1 MGANMSNYFSRA
13 KGDMK
18 YLFKNSSTLN
28 EKNKRRKKRAI
39 LTTIGIFI
47 VCIQLIASVLFG
59 VNLAI
64 LNLLP
69 MKYYAMLLI
78 ILILILLYDFL
89 SQFTKAH
96 IFGKCLAVV
105 MSGILIF
112 GTIVAGQ
119 ISSTLKTITKT
130 TTQTDVIDIIVLA
143 DDKAKSIADT
153 LNYTFGFNA
162 EADGTLSSKAV
173 ERIQNDN
180 NTTLKVGSYSEWENL
195 INALYGGKDINAMI
209 VSNALYP
216 TLTEQ
221 FEDFS
226 TKTKIVGTIEIV
238 TEVEIEASNKNVTN
252 ESFIVYISG
261 NDGYGSISDTGR
273 SDVNILVTVNP
284 KTRQI
289 LLVSTPRDYY
299 VTISNGKGKTGLD
312 KLTHAGVAG
321 TKYSI
326 QALEDLYR
334 INIDYYC
341 KVNFSG
347 CVDIVDA
354 VGGITINS
362 SVEFTNGTDAAPIR
376 YHFVKGPNQCNGD
389 KTLAFVRERHT
400 FAQGDLQRGRNQM
413 AAIQGIIDKVTSPAI
428 LANYAAVLDA
438 GSKMVVTNMPTS
450 TITDLIKAQIADPS
464 SWNIQTYSAA
474 ALRYDNLECY
484 VYNYKSQ
491 SVVIPDYTSV
501 NTAIKLMNMTYNGES
516 FDVNDYTNATSPQV
530 ITPTS
535 APKPTQAPTE
545 STTEATT
552 ESTTEHTTE
561 RATERTTAVPPSTN
575 HEEKPT
581 ASSTATSPSA
591 SHEASSSSQGHT
603 QKPLVQ

>member
-1 MGANMSNYFSRA
+1 MSNYFSRA

-18 YLFKNSSTLN
+18 YLFKSSSKLN

-39 LTTIGIFI
+39 LTTIGLVI
-47 VCIQLIASVLFG
+47 VCIQLIASVLLG
-59 VNLAI
+59 INLAI

-78 ILILILLYDFL
+78 VLILILLYDFL

-96 IFGKCLAVV
+96 IFGKCLAVI

-143 DDKAKSIADT
+143 DDKAQSIADT
-153 LNYTFGFNA
+153 LDYTFGFNA
-162 EADGTLSSKAV
+162 EADGTLAFKAV
-173 ERIQNDN
+173 EIIQNDN
-180 NTTLKVGSYSEWENL
+180 NTTLKVGSYSEWESL
-195 INALYGGKDINAMI
+195 INALYDGKDINAMI

-226 TKTKIVGTIEIV
+226 TKTKIVGTVEIV
-238 TEVEIEASNKNVTN
+238 TEVQIEASNKNVTN
-252 ESFIVYISG
+252 ESFIIYISG

-334 INIDYYC
+334 INVDYYC

-376 YHFVKGPNQCNGD
+376 YHFVKGPNECNGA

-438 GSKMVVTNMPTS
+438 GSKMVITNMPTS

-464 SWNIQTYSAA
+464 AWNIQTYSAA

-501 NTAIKLMNMTYNGES
+501 NTAIKLMNMTYNGEA

-530 ITPTS
+530 ITPTPS
-535 APKPTQAPTE
+535 PKPTQPSTQNTTEAPTE
-545 STTEATT
+545 RSTEHITTEPSSAKGEEKTT
-552 ESTTEHTTE
+552 ESVTK
-561 RATERTTAVPPSTN
+561 PTN
-575 HEEKPT
+575 HEPST
-581 ASSTATSPSA
+581 ASSSSA
-591 SHEASSSSQGHT
+591 SHEPSSST
-603 QKPLVQ
+603 QAHRPSVQ

>member
-1 MGANMSNYFSRA
+1 MSNYFSRA

-18 YLFKNSSTLN
+18 YLFKSSSKLN

-39 LTTIGIFI
+39 LTTIGLAI

-59 VNLAI
+59 VNIAI

-69 MKYYAMLLI
+69 MKYYVMLLI
-78 ILILILLYDFL
+78 VLILILLYDFL

-112 GTIVAGQ
+112 GTVVAGQ

-143 DDKAKSIADT
+143 DDKAESIADT
-153 LNYTFGFNA
+153 LDYTFGFNA
-162 EADGTLSSKAV
+162 EADGTLAFKAV
-173 ERIQNDN
+173 EKIQTDND
-180 NTTLKVGSYSEWENL
+180 TTLKTGSYSEWETL
-195 INALYGGKDINAMI
+195 IDALYGGNDIKAMI

-226 TKTKIVGTIEIV
+226 SKTKIVGTVEIV
-238 TEVEIEASNKNVTN
+238 TEVQIEASNKNVAS

-334 INIDYYC
+334 INVDYYC

-376 YHFVKGPNQCNGD
+376 YHFVKGANECDGA
-389 KTLAFVRERHT
+389 KTLAFVRERHA

-438 GSKMVVTNMPTS
+438 GSKMVITNMPTS

-464 SWNIQTYSAA
+464 PWNIQTYSAA
-474 ALRYDNLECY
+474 SLRYDNLDCY
-484 VYNYKSQ
+484 VYNYKNQ

-501 NTAIKLMNMTYNGES
+501 NTAIKLMNMTYNGET
-516 FDVNDYTNATSPQV
+516 FDVNDYADATSPQV

-535 APKPTQAPTE
+535 APKPTQSSAPK
-545 STTEATT
+545 TTEAPK
-552 ESTTEHTTE
+552 ESTS
-561 RATERTTAVPPSTN
+561 AQPATTAPVHTEPATTAPAETVTETEPATTPPQQEPST
-575 HEEKPT
+575 
-581 ASSTATSPSA
+581 A
-591 SHEASSSSQGHT
+591 
-603 QKPLVQ
+603 QKPSSHDASGAEH

>member
-1 MGANMSNYFSRA
+1 MSNYFSRA

-18 YLFKNSSTLN
+18 YLFKSSSKLN

-39 LTTIGIFI
+39 LTTIGLAI

-59 VNLAI
+59 VNIAI

-69 MKYYAMLLI
+69 MKYYVMLLI
-78 ILILILLYDFL
+78 VLILILLYDFL

-112 GTIVAGQ
+112 GTVVASH
-119 ISSTLKTITKT
+119 ISSTLKTITNT

-153 LNYTFGFNA
+153 LDYTFGFNA
-162 EADGTLSSKAV
+162 EADGTLAFKAV
-173 ERIQNDN
+173 EKIQTNN
-180 NTTLKVGSYSEWENL
+180 NTTLKTSSYSEWETL
-195 INALYGGKDINAMI
+195 IDALYGGNDIKAMI

-221 FEDFS
+221 FEDFG
-226 TKTKIVGTIEIV
+226 TKTKIVGTVEIV
-238 TEVEIEASNKNVTN
+238 TEVQIEASNKNVAS

-334 INIDYYC
+334 INVDYYC

-362 SVEFTNGTDAAPIR
+362 SIEFTNGTDAAPIR
-376 YHFVKGPNQCNGD
+376 YHFVKGANECSGA
-389 KTLAFVRERHT
+389 KTLAFVRERHA

-428 LANYAAVLDA
+428 LANYAAVLEA
-438 GSKMVVTNMPTS
+438 GSKMVITNMPTS

-464 SWNIQTYSAA
+464 AWNIQTFSAA
-474 ALRYDNLECY
+474 SLRYDNLDCY
-484 VYNYKSQ
+484 VYNYKNQ

-501 NTAIKLMNMTYNGES
+501 NTAIKLMNMTYNGET

-535 APKPTQAPTE
+535 APKPTQSSTPPTTKAPKE
-545 STTEATT
+545 STVSQPATT
-552 ESTTEHTTE
+552 APVHMQ
-561 RATERTTAVPPSTN
+561 PSTAAST
-575 HEEKPT
+575 ETVTETEPATTPTQQESSTVQKPSSHD
-581 ASSTATSPSA
+581 ASSAE
-591 SHEASSSSQGHT
+591 H
-603 QKPLVQ
+603 

>member
-1 MGANMSNYFSRA
+1 
-13 KGDMK
+13 MK
-18 YLFKNSSTLN
+18 YLFKSSSKLN
-28 EKNKRRKKRAI
+28 EKNRRRKKRAI
-39 LTTIGIFI
+39 LTTIGLVI

-59 VNLAI
+59 VNLAL

-69 MKYYAMLLI
+69 MKYYVMILI

-96 IFGKCLAVV
+96 ILGKCLAVL

-112 GTIVAGQ
+112 GTVVAGQ
-119 ISSTLKTITKT
+119 ISTTLKTITKT
-130 TTQTDVIDIIVLA
+130 STQTDVINIIVLA
-143 DDKAKSIADT
+143 DDKAASIADT
-153 LNYTFGFNA
+153 LNYTFGYNA
-162 EADGTLSSKAV
+162 EADGTLASKAV
-173 ERIQNDN
+173 EQIQSDHNA
-180 NTTLKVGSYSEWENL
+180 TLKVDSYSEWENL
-195 INALYGGKDINAMI
+195 INALYGGNDIKAMI

-216 TLTEQ
+216 TLIEQ

-238 TEVEIEASNKNVTN
+238 TEVQIEASNKNVAS

-334 INIDYYC
+334 INVDYYC

-362 SVEFTNGTDAAPIR
+362 SVAFTNGTDAAPIR
-376 YHFVKGPNQCNGD
+376 YNFVKGANQCDGA
-389 KTLAFVRERHT
+389 KTLAFVRERHV

-428 LANYAAVLDA
+428 LANYAAVLEA

-464 SWNIQTYSAA
+464 AWNIQTYSAA
-474 ALRYDNLECY
+474 ALRYDTLDCH
-484 VYNYKSQ
+484 VYNYKNQ

-501 NTAIKLMNMTYNGES
+501 NTAIKLMNMTYNGET

-535 APKPTQAPTE
+535 SAKPTQAPTTKPTE
-545 STTEATT
+545 TPAESSSAKPTETSTTKPTQAPT
-552 ESTTEHTTE
+552 
-561 RATERTTAVPPSTN
+561 AKPTTAPTNPTHEPSSAT
-575 HEEKPT
+575 KP
-581 ASSTATSPSA
+581 
-591 SHEASSSSQGHT
+591 SSSQEASTQAHA
-603 QKPLVQ
+603 QKPSGQSGSSN

>member
-1 MGANMSNYFSRA
+1 MSNFFSRA

-18 YLFKNSSTLN
+18 YLFKSSSRLN

-39 LTTIGIFI
+39 LTVIGLAI
-47 VCIQLIASVLFG
+47 VCIQLIVSVLFG

-64 LNLLP
+64 LGLLP
-69 MKYYAMLLI
+69 TKYYVMLLI
-78 ILILILLYDFL
+78 VLVLILLYDFL
-89 SQFTKAH
+89 SQFTRAH
-96 IFGKCLAVV
+96 IFGKCLAVL

-112 GTIVAGQ
+112 GTIAAGK
-119 ISSTLKTITKT
+119 INSTLKTITKT

-143 DDKAKSIADT
+143 DDKAASIADT
-153 LNYTFGFNA
+153 LKYSFGFNA
-162 EADGTLSSKAV
+162 EADGSLVSRAV
-173 ERIQNDN
+173 EKIQNDN
-180 NTTLKVGSYSEWENL
+180 NATLKIGPYTEWEDL
-195 INALYGGKDINAMI
+195 IEALYGGKDIKAMI
-209 VSNALYP
+209 VSHALYP

-226 TKTKIVGTIEIV
+226 TKTKIVGTVELV
-238 TEVEIEASNKNVTN
+238 TEVQIQAADKNVAS

-299 VTISNGKGKTGLD
+299 VNISNAKGKSGLD

-326 QALEDLYR
+326 KALEDLYR
-334 INIDYYC
+334 IKIDYYC

-347 CVDIVDA
+347 CIDIVDA

-362 SVEFTNGTDAAPIR
+362 SVAFTNGLDAAPIR
-376 YHFVKGPNQCNGD
+376 YNFVKGPNKCDGA
-389 KTLAFVRERHT
+389 KTLAFVRERHV

-428 LANYAAVLDA
+428 LANYSAVLDA

-450 TITDLIKAQIADPS
+450 TITDLIKSQIANPS
-464 SWNIQTYSAA
+464 AWNIQSYSAA
-474 ALRYDNLECY
+474 ALSTDYLDCHVYD
-484 VYNYKSQ
+484 YKAQ

-501 NTAIKLMNMTYNGES
+501 NTAIKLMNMTYNGET
-516 FDVNDYTNATSPQV
+516 FNVNDYADATTPAALR
-530 ITPTS
+530 PTS
-535 APKPTQAPTE
+535 APRPTQAPTKKPTEAPSESATETQTESQTEKTTQKPTTKPTKPTQAPT
-545 STTEATT
+545 T
-552 ESTTEHTTE
+552 
-561 RATERTTAVPPSTN
+561 
-575 HEEKPT
+575 KPT
-581 ASSTATSPSA
+581 QPTQAPTNKPTQP
-591 SHEASSSSQGHT
+591 T
-603 QKPLVQ
+603 QKPSSAQAQTP

>member
-1 MGANMSNYFSRA
+1 MSNYFSRA

>member
-1 MGANMSNYFSRA
+1 
-13 KGDMK
+13 MK
-18 YLFKNSSTLN
+18 YLFKSSSKLN

-39 LTTIGIFI
+39 LTTIGLAI

-59 VNLAI
+59 VNLAV

-69 MKYYAMLLI
+69 MKYYVMLLI
-78 ILILILLYDFL
+78 VLVLILLYDFL

-96 IFGKCLAVV
+96 IFGKCLAVL

-112 GTIVAGQ
+112 GTVVAGQ

-143 DDKAKSIADT
+143 DDKAASIADT
-153 LNYTFGFNA
+153 LNYTFGFNS
-162 EADGTLSSKAV
+162 EADGMLVSKAV
-173 ERIQNDN
+173 EKIQNDN
-180 NTTLKVGSYSEWENL
+180 NATLKIGPYTDWDDL
-195 INALYGGKDINAMI
+195 IEALYGGNDIKAMI
-209 VSNALYP
+209 VSHALYP

-226 TKTKIVGTIEIV
+226 TKTKIVGTVELV
-238 TEVEIEASNKNVTN
+238 TEVEIEAADKNVTS

-299 VTISNGKGKTGLD
+299 INISNAKGKTGLD
-312 KLTHAGVAG
+312 KLTHAGAAG

-326 QALEDLYR
+326 KALEDLYR

-362 SVEFTNGTDAAPIR
+362 SVAFTNGTDAAPIR
-376 YHFVKGPNQCNGD
+376 YNFVKGPNKCDGA
-389 KTLAFVRERHT
+389 KTLAFVRERHV

-428 LANYAAVLDA
+428 LANYAAVLEA
-438 GSKMVVTNMPTS
+438 GSKMVITNMPTS
-450 TITDLIKAQIADPS
+450 TITDLIKAQIANPS
-464 SWNIQTYSAA
+464 AWNIQSYSAA
-474 ALRYDNLECY
+474 ALRTDYLDLHVYD
-484 VYNYKSQ
+484 YKNQ

-501 NTAIKLMNMTYNGES
+501 NTAIKLMNMTYNGET
-516 FDVNDYTNATSPQV
+516 FDVNDYANATTPQV
-530 ITPTS
+530 IKPTS
-535 APKPTQAPTE
+535 ATKPTPAPTKKPTDTPTESSTPKPTNTPTETQTQKPTTSPPKPSSTPSESAGE
-545 STTEATT
+545 STTTT
-552 ESTTEHTTE
+552 EP
-561 RATERTTAVPPSTN
+561 AN
-575 HEEKPT
+575 
-581 ASSTATSPSA
+581 
-591 SHEASSSSQGHT
+591 T
-603 QKPLVQ
+603 QKPVTQHGN